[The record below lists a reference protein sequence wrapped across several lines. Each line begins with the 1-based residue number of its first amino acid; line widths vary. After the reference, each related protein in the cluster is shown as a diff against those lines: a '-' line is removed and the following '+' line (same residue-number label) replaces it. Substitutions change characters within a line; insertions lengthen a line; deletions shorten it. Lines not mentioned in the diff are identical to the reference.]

1 MAVILTVCNSFKHC
15 TMNVF
20 SLNERLTLHLMNEKG
35 GIPPIEGGISSL
47 QSRTHDQK
55 LWEDQKGLVKGNT
68 HGIYCSPNS
77 YSEIGGQ
84 CYLYREN

>member
-1 MAVILTVCNSFKHC
+1 
-15 TMNVF
+15 
-20 SLNERLTLHLMNEKG
+20 MNEKG

-55 LWEDQKGLVKGNT
+55 LWEDQKGLVNGNT

-77 YSEIGGQ
+77 YSEIWPMLKFLPTDRGMDRHPLLI
-84 CYLYREN
+84 CC